1 MTIDNRSLNGLLAS
15 LPANV
20 YDELIPKFNMFEL
33 RFGQTLYAQG
43 EIFSHVYFPE
53 SGIISILAA
62 DIDSPTIEVAMIGSE
77 GMAPPSVFLE
87 IKKSMYR
94 AVVQGEGYALRM
106 KADDFLAEC
115 SAGEELSRVMKSFTY
130 SIIMQVTRAAIC
142 NRFHSTESRLARW
155 LLMTMDRMRSDTF
168 RVTQEFLSY
177 MVGVRREAVN
187 KAAGSFARRNFISYS
202 RGSMSIDDQIG
213 LRAIACSCYEMM
225 LRPNFKSISEDALIA
240 NVT

>member
-1 MTIDNRSLNGLLAS
+1 MSNEKVSSNHLLAA
-15 LPANV
+15 LPV
-20 YDELIPKFNMFEL
+20 DVHDKLLPKFDGCEM

-43 EIFSHVYFPE
+43 EVFSHVYFPE

-62 DIDSPTIEVAMIGSE
+62 DSESTTIEVAMIGSE
-77 GMAPPSVFLE
+77 GMAAPSVYLE
-87 IKKSMYR
+87 IEKSMYR
-94 AVVQGEGYALRM
+94 AIVQGEGHALRM

-115 SAGEELSRVMKSFTY
+115 SASEDLSRVMKSFTY

-155 LLMTMDRMRSDTF
+155 LLMTRDRMKSDNF

-187 KAAGSFARRNFISYS
+187 KAAGSFARRDLISYS
-202 RGSMSIDDQIG
+202 RGNMSIDDRKG
-213 LRAIACSCYEMM
+213 LKALACNCYEMM
-225 LRPNFKSISEDALIA
+225 LRPDPRSVSGNALVANIA
-240 NVT
+240 